1 MSFTSMTTRAAG
13 YVVKAATDWNVMIAN
28 FAALWVG
35 TTAGDIDYYDSA
47 TSKTRIAIGAADTF
61 VKTSGTVPAWGPLV
75 KRRQGGSST
84 IWTSAGTTSYT
95 PTATVIQIGVISIV
109 VSSGG
114 TNSAAIT
121 YPVAFAQR
129 PSIFLSSE
137 NTGGLATV
145 WTVGYTDD
153 TVNGFNLHLKFVS
166 TSQTGTYNCGWLA
179 IGQ

>member
-1 MSFTSMTTRAAG
+1 MSFSSMTTRAAG

-35 TTAGDIDYYDSA
+35 TTAGDMDYYDSA

-61 VKTSGTVPAWGPLV
+61 ARSSGSVPAWGPLV
-75 KRRQGGSST
+75 KCRQGGSST
-84 IWTSAGTTSYT
+84 IWTSPGTTSYT
-95 PTATVIQIGVISIV
+95 PTATVIQTGVVSIT

-114 TNSAAIT
+114 QNNVLIT

-129 PSIFLSSE
+129 PAIFLSSE
-137 NTGGLATV
+137 NTGALATV

-153 TVNGFNLHLKFVS
+153 TVNGFYLHLKFVS
-166 TSQTGTYNCGWLA
+166 TTQTGTYNCGWLA